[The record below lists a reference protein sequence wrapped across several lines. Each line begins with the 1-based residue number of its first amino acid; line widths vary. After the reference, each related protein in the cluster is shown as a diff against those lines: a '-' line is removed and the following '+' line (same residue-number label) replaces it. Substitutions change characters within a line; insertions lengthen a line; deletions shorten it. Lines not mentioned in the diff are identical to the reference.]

1 MADEDRPPDL
11 TPAEA
16 ARARR
21 RDRDAEAKARKGMR
35 TGLAKQFKQI
45 LDAQSRRAEET
56 AEQGEQAAQP
66 PPASAESSC
75 RRASRGKAG
84 RPQDRQPR

>member
-1 MADEDRPPDL
+1 MADEDRPSEL
-11 TPAEA
+11 SPAEA

-21 RDRDAEAKARKGMR
+21 RDHDTEAKARKGMR

-45 LDAQSRRAEET
+45 LDAQSRRAEEAGERA
-56 AEQGEQAAQP
+56 AEP
-66 PPASAESSC
+66 PPASAGGS
-75 RRASRGKAG
+75 RRKASAGKSA

>member
-1 MADEDRPPDL
+1 MADEDQPSEL

-21 RDRDAEAKARKGMR
+21 RDRDADAKARKGMR

-45 LDAQSRRAEET
+45 LDAQSRRAEEAGERA
-56 AEQGEQAAQP
+56 AEP
-66 PPASAESSC
+66 PPASAGGSGRKTG
-75 RRASRGKAG
+75 RR
-84 RPQDRQPR
+84 QDRQPR